1 MQAWGVY
8 TVYLHNKVL
17 RAVFV
22 READARLIAE
32 RWQAEVHPV
41 KIEVKE

>member
-17 RAVFV
+17 RAVFF
-22 READARLIAE
+22 REVDARFIAE